1 LPLTGGADTIRS
13 VHHAILGVGGIGGL
27 IGGALA
33 RAGADVVLIMR
44 PETLEGYGGRLV
56 VESVV
61 LGDFEVEVPATA
73 QLDRAV
79 DVLWVAPKAPA
90 LEAALALAPP
100 EQVGEAVVI
109 PFLNGVDHVAFL
121 RERYANVVAGAIR
134 VESERA
140 ATAHIRQLSPFL
152 LVDLSGAEDVAA
164 ELQAA
169 GLDTRVRPDEVS
181 LLWDKLAVLAP
192 FALATTALD
201 RPLGAVREDERFR
214 GCQNEVFAVARAVG
228 AHVDGELLRTLMASA
243 PAETR
248 SSMQK
253 DVEAGR
259 VPELD
264 AIAGPI
270 LRSGSKHGIP
280 VPYTE
285 ELAGLVAAR
294 APA

>member
-1 LPLTGGADTIRS
+1 
-13 VHHAILGVGGIGGL
+13 
-27 IGGALA
+27 
-33 RAGADVVLIMR
+33 M
-44 PETLEGYGGRLV
+44 
-56 VESVV
+56 
-61 LGDFEVEVPATA
+61 LGDFEVEVPAAA
-73 QLDRAV
+73 QLDRTV
-79 DVLWVAPKAPA
+79 DVLWVTPKAPA
-90 LEAALALAPP
+90 LESALALAPP
-100 EQVGEAVVI
+100 ERVGEAVVI
-109 PFLNGVDHVAFL
+109 PFLNGVDHVALL

-201 RPLGAVREDERFR
+201 GPLGAVREDERFR
-214 GCQNEVFAVARAVG
+214 GCQEEVAAVARAVG
-228 AHVDGELLRTLMASA
+228 AHIDAELLRTLMASA

-259 VPELD
+259 EPELD

-270 LRSGSKHGIP
+270 LRGGLQHGIP
-280 VPYTE
+280 VPNTD
-285 ELAGLVAAR
+285 ELARLVAAR
-294 APA
+294 TIPGRLRD

>member
-1 LPLTGGADTIRS
+1 MR
-13 VHHAILGVGGIGGL
+13 HAILGAGGIGGL

-44 PETLEGYGGRLV
+44 PETLAGYSGRLV

-61 LGDFEVEVPATA
+61 LGDFEVEVPAAA
-73 QLDRAV
+73 QLDRTV

-90 LEAALALAPP
+90 LESALALAPAA
-100 EQVGEAVVI
+100 QVGEAIVI
-109 PFLNGVDHVAFL
+109 PFLNGVDHVALL
-121 RERYANVVAGAIR
+121 RKRYANVVAGAIR

-140 ATAHIRQLSPFL
+140 GIAHIRQLSPFL
-152 LVDLSGAEDVAA
+152 LVDLAGAADVAA
-164 ELQAA
+164 ELEAA
-169 GLDTRVRPDEVS
+169 GINTRVSGDEIS

-192 FALATTALD
+192 FALATTALAG
-201 RPLGAVREDERFR
+201 PLGAVRDDERFL
-214 GCQNEVFAVARAVG
+214 GCQSEVLAVARAVG
-228 AHVDGELLRTLMASA
+228 ADVDGELLRTLMASA

-253 DVEAGR
+253 DVAAGR
-259 VPELD
+259 EPELD

-270 LRSGSKHGIP
+270 LRGGSEHGIP
-280 VPYTE
+280 VPCTE

-294 APA
+294 ATT

>member
-1 LPLTGGADTIRS
+1 MR
-13 VHHAILGVGGIGGL
+13 HAILGVGGIGGL

-44 PETLEGYGGRLV
+44 PETLADYGGRLV
-56 VESVV
+56 GRER
-61 LGDFEVEVPATA
+61 
-73 QLDRAV
+73 RARRLRGRSAGRGAARSTV
-79 DVLWVAPKAPA
+79 DVLWVTPKAPA
-90 LEAALALAPP
+90 LESALALAPP
-100 EQVGEAVVI
+100 ERVGEAVVI
-109 PFLNGVDHVAFL
+109 PFLNGVDHVALL

-201 RPLGAVREDERFR
+201 GPLGAVREDERFR
-214 GCQNEVFAVARAVG
+214 GCQEEVAAVARAVG
-228 AHVDGELLRTLMASA
+228 AHIDAELLRTLMASA

-259 VPELD
+259 EPELD

-270 LRSGSKHGIP
+270 LRGGLQHGIP
-280 VPYTE
+280 VPNTD
-285 ELAGLVAAR
+285 ELARLVAAR
-294 APA
+294 TIPGRLRD

>member
-1 LPLTGGADTIRS
+1 VR
-13 VHHAILGVGGIGGL
+13 HAVLGVGGIGGL

-44 PETLEGYGGRLV
+44 SETLAGYDGRLV

-61 LGDFEVEVPATA
+61 LGDFEVAVPAVPR
-73 QLDRAV
+73 LDRAV
-79 DVLWVAPKAPA
+79 DVLWVTPKAPA
-90 LEAALALAPP
+90 LESALALAPP
-100 EQVGEAVVI
+100 EQVGDAVVI
-109 PFLNGVDHVAFL
+109 PFLNGVDHVARL

-140 ATAHIRQLSPFL
+140 GTGHIRQLSPFL
-152 LVDLSGAEDVAA
+152 LVDLSGANDAAA

-201 RPLGAVREDERFR
+201 GPLGAVRGDARFQGCRDE
-214 GCQNEVFAVARAVG
+214 VIAVARAFG
-228 AHVDGELLRTLMASA
+228 AEIDGDAVSAMLEAA

-253 DVEAGR
+253 DVAAGR
-259 VPELD
+259 EPELD

-270 LRSGSKHGIP
+270 LRGGQRHGIP
-280 VPYTE
+280 VPNTA
-285 ELAGLVAAR
+285 ELAGLVAER
-294 APA
+294 ASA

>member
-1 LPLTGGADTIRS
+1 

-44 PETLEGYGGRLV
+44 PETLAGYGGRLA

-73 QLDRAV
+73 QLDRTV
-79 DVLWVAPKAPA
+79 DVLWVTPKAPA
-90 LEAALALAPP
+90 LESALALAPP

-134 VESERA
+134 VESERT

-152 LVDLSGAEDVAA
+152 LIDLSGAEDVAA

-169 GLDTRVRPDEVS
+169 GLDTRIRPDEVS

-201 RPLGAVREDERFR
+201 GPLGAVREDERFR
-214 GCQNEVFAVARAVG
+214 GCQSEVFAVARAFG
-228 AHVDGELLRTLMASA
+228 ARVDGELLRTLMASA

-270 LRSGSKHGIP
+270 LRGGRKHGTP

-294 APA
+294 VSERRGSSDA

>member
-1 LPLTGGADTIRS
+1 MR
-13 VHHAILGVGGIGGL
+13 HAILGVGGIGGL
-27 IGGALA
+27 IGGSLA

-44 PETLEGYGGRLV
+44 PRTLVDYGGMLA

-61 LGDFEVEVPATA
+61 LGDFEVEVPAVA
-73 QLDRAV
+73 QLDRTV
-79 DVLWVAPKAPA
+79 DVLWVTPKAPA

-109 PFLNGVDHVAFL
+109 PFLNGIDHVALL
-121 RERYANVVAGAIR
+121 RERYRSVVAGAIR

-152 LVDLSGAEDVAA
+152 LIDLSGAEDVAA

-169 GLDTRVRPDEVS
+169 GLDTRVRPDEIS

-192 FALATTALD
+192 IALATTALEGS
-201 RPLGAVREDERFR
+201 LGAVRGDARFQDCRDEAI
-214 GCQNEVFAVARAVG
+214 AVARAFG
-228 AHVDGELLRTLMASA
+228 AEIDADALRAMIEAA
-243 PAETR
+243 PGETR

-253 DVEAGR
+253 DVAAGR
-259 VPELD
+259 PPELD

-270 LRSGSKHGIP
+270 LRGGSGHGIA
-280 VPYTE
+280 VPNTE

-294 APA
+294 VSERRDSSDA

>member
-1 LPLTGGADTIRS
+1 MR
-13 VHHAILGVGGIGGL
+13 HAILGVGGVGGL

-44 PETLEGYGGRLV
+44 PETLADYGGRLV
-56 VESVV
+56 VESAV
-61 LGDFEVEVPATA
+61 LGDFEVEAPAAA
-73 QLDRAV
+73 QLDRTV
-79 DVLWVAPKAPA
+79 DVLWVTPKAPA
-90 LEAALALAPP
+90 LESALALAPP
-100 EQVGEAVVI
+100 ERVGEAVVI
-109 PFLNGVDHVAFL
+109 PFLNGVDHVALL

-201 RPLGAVREDERFR
+201 GPLGAVREDERFR
-214 GCQNEVFAVARAVG
+214 GCQEEVAAVARAVG
-228 AHVDGELLRTLMASA
+228 AHIDAELLRTLMASA

-259 VPELD
+259 EPELD

-270 LRSGSKHGIP
+270 LRGGLQHGIP
-280 VPYTE
+280 VPNTD
-285 ELAGLVAAR
+285 ELARLVAAR
-294 APA
+294 TIPGRLRD

>member
-1 LPLTGGADTIRS
+1 VR
-13 VHHAILGVGGIGGL
+13 HAILGVGGIGGL

-44 PETLEGYGGRLV
+44 PRTLADYGGRLA
-56 VESVV
+56 VESVA
-61 LGDFEVEVPATA
+61 LGDFEVEVPAVA
-73 QLDRAV
+73 QLDRTV
-79 DVLWVAPKAPA
+79 DVLWVTPKAPA
-90 LEAALALAPP
+90 LEPALALAPP
-100 EQVGEAVVI
+100 GQVGEAVVI
-109 PFLNGVDHVAFL
+109 PFLNGVDHVALL

-201 RPLGAVREDERFR
+201 RPLGAVRGDARFQ
-214 GCQNEVFAVARAVG
+214 GCREEVLAVARAAG
-228 AHVDGELLRTLMASA
+228 ASIDEDGLRAMLEAA

-248 SSMQK
+248 SSVQK
-253 DVEAGR
+253 DVAAGR
-259 VPELD
+259 PPELD

-270 LRSGSKHGIP
+270 LRGGSRHGIP
-280 VPYTE
+280 VPFTE

-294 APA
+294 APT

>member
-1 LPLTGGADTIRS
+1 MR
-13 VHHAILGVGGIGGL
+13 HAILGVGGIGGL

-44 PETLEGYGGRLV
+44 PETLADYSGRLA

-61 LGDFEVEVPATA
+61 LGDFEVEVPAVA
-73 QLDRAV
+73 QLDRTV
-79 DVLWVAPKAPA
+79 DVLWVTPKAPA
-90 LEAALALAPP
+90 LESALALAPP
-100 EQVGEAVVI
+100 EHVGEAVVI
-109 PFLNGVDHVAFL
+109 PVLNGVDHVAVL
-121 RERYANVVAGAIR
+121 RKRYANVVAGAIR

-152 LVDLSGAEDVAA
+152 LIDLSGAEAVAA
-164 ELQAA
+164 ELEAA

-192 FALATTALD
+192 FALATTALEG
-201 RPLGAVREDERFR
+201 PLGAVRGDARFR
-214 GCQNEVFAVARAVG
+214 GCREEVLAVARAAG
-228 AHVDGELLRTLMASA
+228 ALIDEDALRAMLEAA

-253 DVEAGR
+253 DVAAGR
-259 VPELD
+259 PPELD

-270 LRSGSKHGIP
+270 LRGGSRHGIS
-280 VPYTE
+280 VPCTE
-285 ELAGLVAAR
+285 ELAGVVAAR
-294 APA
+294 VSERRNSSDA

>member
-1 LPLTGGADTIRS
+1 VR
-13 VHHAILGVGGIGGL
+13 HAILGVGGIGGL

-44 PETLEGYGGRLV
+44 PRTLADYGGRLA
-56 VESVV
+56 VESVM
-61 LGDFEVEVPATA
+61 LGDFEVEVPAVA
-73 QLDRAV
+73 QLDRTV
-79 DVLWVAPKAPA
+79 DVLWVTPKAPA
-90 LEAALALAPP
+90 LEPALALAPP
-100 EQVGEAVVI
+100 GQVGEAVVI
-109 PFLNGVDHVAFL
+109 PFLNGVDHVALL

-201 RPLGAVREDERFR
+201 RPLGAVRGDARFQ
-214 GCQNEVFAVARAVG
+214 GCREEVLAVARAAG
-228 AHVDGELLRTLMASA
+228 ASIDEDGLRAMLEAA

-253 DVEAGR
+253 DVSAGR
-259 VPELD
+259 PPELD

-270 LRSGSKHGIP
+270 LRGGSRHGIP
-280 VPYTE
+280 VPFTE

-294 APA
+294 APT

>member
-1 LPLTGGADTIRS
+1 MR
-13 VHHAILGVGGIGGL
+13 HAILGVGGIGGL

-33 RAGADVVLIMR
+33 RAGADVLLIMR
-44 PETLEGYGGRLV
+44 PETLAGYGGRLL

-61 LGDFEVEVPATA
+61 LGDFEVEVPAA
-73 QLDRAV
+73 PRLDRAV
-79 DVLWVAPKAPA
+79 DVLWVTPKAPA

-100 EQVGEAVVI
+100 DQVGEAVVI
-109 PFLNGVDHVAFL
+109 PFLNGVDHVALL

-140 ATAHIRQLSPFL
+140 AAAQIRQLSPFL
-152 LVDLSGAEDVAA
+152 LIDLSGAEDIAA

-169 GLDTRVRPDEVS
+169 GLDTRVNTDEVS

-192 FALATTALD
+192 FALATTGLD
-201 RPLGAVREDERFR
+201 GPLGAVREDERFW
-214 GCQNEVFAVARAVG
+214 GCQDEVLTVARAVG
-228 AHVDGELLRTLMASA
+228 AHIDDDLLRTLMASA

-253 DVEAGR
+253 DVAAGR

-270 LRSGSKHGIP
+270 LRGGSRYGIP
-280 VPYTE
+280 VPCTE

-294 APA
+294 ASVQRV

>member
-1 LPLTGGADTIRS
+1 MR
-13 VHHAILGVGGIGGL
+13 HAILGVGGVGGL

-33 RAGADVVLIMR
+33 RAGADVLLIMR
-44 PETLEGYGGRLV
+44 PETLAGYGGRLSI
-56 VESVV
+56 ESAV
-61 LGDFEVEVPATA
+61 LGDFEVEVPAMA
-73 QLDRAV
+73 ELDRTV
-79 DVLWVAPKAPA
+79 DVLWVTPKAPA
-90 LEAALALAPP
+90 LESALALAPP
-100 EQVGEAVVI
+100 ERVGEAVVI
-109 PFLNGVDHVAFL
+109 PFLNGVDHVALL

-152 LVDLSGAEDVAA
+152 LVDLSGAEHVAA

-201 RPLGAVREDERFR
+201 GPLGAVREDERFR
-214 GCQNEVFAVARAVG
+214 GCQDEVAAVARAVG
-228 AHVDGELLRTLMASA
+228 AHIDGELLRTLMASA

-259 VPELD
+259 EPELD

-270 LRSGSKHGIP
+270 LRGGHQYGIP
-280 VPYTE
+280 VPNTD
-285 ELAGLVAAR
+285 ELARLVAAR
-294 APA
+294 TIPGRLRD

>member
-1 LPLTGGADTIRS
+1 MR
-13 VHHAILGVGGIGGL
+13 HAILGVGGIGGL

-44 PETLEGYGGRLV
+44 PETLAEYGGRLT
-56 VESVV
+56 VESAV
-61 LGDFEVEVPATA
+61 LGDFEVEVPAAA
-73 QLDRAV
+73 QLDRTV
-79 DVLWVAPKAPA
+79 DVLWVTPKAPA
-90 LEAALALAPP
+90 LESALALAPP
-100 EQVGEAVVI
+100 ERVGEAVVI
-109 PFLNGVDHVAFL
+109 PFLNGVDHVVLL
-121 RERYANVVAGAIR
+121 RQRYANVVAGAIR

-201 RPLGAVREDERFR
+201 GPLGAVREDERFR
-214 GCQNEVFAVARAVG
+214 GCQEEVAAVARAVG
-228 AHVDGELLRTLMASA
+228 AHIDGELLRTLMASA

-259 VPELD
+259 EPELD

-270 LRSGSKHGIP
+270 LRGGLQHGIP
-280 VPYTE
+280 VPNTD
-285 ELAGLVAAR
+285 ELARLVAAR
-294 APA
+294 TSPGRLRD

>member
-1 LPLTGGADTIRS
+1 MQ
-13 VHHAILGVGGIGGL
+13 HAILGVGGIGGL

-44 PETLEGYGGRLV
+44 PETLAGYGGRLA

-61 LGDFEVEVPATA
+61 LGDFEVEVPAAA
-73 QLDRAV
+73 QLDRTV
-79 DVLWVAPKAPA
+79 DVLWVTPKAPA
-90 LEAALALAPP
+90 LESALALAPP

-109 PFLNGVDHVAFL
+109 PFLNGVDHVALL

-201 RPLGAVREDERFR
+201 GPLGAVREDERFR
-214 GCQNEVFAVARAVG
+214 GCQEEVAAVARAVG
-228 AHVDGELLRTLMASA
+228 AHIDGELLRTLHG
-243 PAETR
+243 ERT
-248 SSMQK
+248 
-253 DVEAGR
+253 GR
-259 VPELD
+259 DAQLD
-264 AIAGPI
+264 AEGRRGRARAGARRDRRPDPARREPI
-270 LRSGSKHGIP
+270 GIP
-280 VPYTE
+280 VPNTE
-285 ELAGLVAAR
+285 ELARLVAAR
-294 APA
+294 DQRARVARLRD